1 MFSDLPLTKRQAS
14 QLILSAGALL
24 SLAALA
30 ADWLGAGQFGGLGPA
45 QQKALAAG
53 IALLL
58 FGLSLWPL
66 GHRPA

>member
-1 MFSDLPLTKRQAS
+1 MLTDPPLTKRQVG

-24 SLAALA
+24 ALAALA
-30 ADWLGAGQFGGLGPA
+30 ADGLGAGQFGGLGPA

-53 IALLL
+53 IALTL
-58 FGLSLWPL
+58 FGLSLWPV